1 MDDSQLETTA
11 RNWFGEFQRFAGEF
25 GLVDLGIRLIA
36 AIAIFV
42 IGKWVARKLADSVKR
57 LMERGDSDQMLVRF
71 VRNMVYFLL
80 LTFVIM
86 AAISQVGIET
96 TSFIAVLGAAGFAVG
111 LALQG
116 SLANFAAGVLLLI
129 FRPFKVGD
137 FIDGAGVNGVVEA
150 LHVFTTTLKTGD
162 NKTVIIPNGDLA
174 SGTIV
179 NYSTQATRR
188 VDLVFGIGYGDD
200 IDKAKSLMRE
210 EMGADDRIL
219 KDPAPT
225 VGLVELADSSV
236 NFVCRPW
243 VNSSDYWSVLFD
255 LNERI
260 KKRFDAEGIN
270 IPYPQQDVHIVD
282 YRKGDQQDG

>member
-1 MDDSQLETTA
+1 M
-11 RNWFGEFQRFAGEF
+11 N
-25 GLVDLGIRLIA
+25 
-36 AIAIFV
+36 
-42 IGKWVARKLADSVKR
+42 
-57 LMERGDSDQMLVRF
+57 
-71 VRNMVYFLL
+71 
-80 LTFVIM
+80 
-86 AAISQVGIET
+86 
-96 TSFIAVLGAAGFAVG
+96 
-111 LALQG
+111 
-116 SLANFAAGVLLLI
+116 
-129 FRPFKVGD
+129 
-137 FIDGAGVNGVVEA
+137 
-150 LHVFTTTLKTGD
+150 VFTTTLKTGD

-174 SGTIV
+174 SCTIV

-282 YRKGDQQDG
+282 YRKGDQQDR

>member
-137 FIDGAGVNGVVEA
+137 FIEGAGVSGVVEA

-282 YRKGDQQDG
+282 YRKGGQQDG